1 MLDRARLE
9 AIVRR
14 AGEIAMAQ
22 WPVDNKALEV
32 HGKMDGT
39 PVSAADL
46 AVDAFLRAELT
57 GLLPCAGW
65 LSEETIDAPN
75 QRAGELVWLVDPID
89 GTRDFIHGRTGWAI
103 SVALVSNGRPLLAM
117 LHAPARDEFWQAEAG
132 QGAFCNGA
140 RLAASSR
147 GELAGARVPTRMLPA
162 EDADLEMVDQ
172 PNSIALRIA
181 MVAADRAD
189 LVATL
194 RWGYEWD
201 LAAAALIA
209 REAGAAIS
217 DACGGKLNYN
227 KPDPRVFGVAVS
239 APAIHADLIARLA
252 ARAQQFGQRPY
263 PAKPRSI

>member
-1 MLDRARLE
+1 
-9 AIVRR
+9 
-14 AGEIAMAQ
+14 MAQ
-22 WPVDNKALEV
+22 WPGDNKTLEIF
-32 HGKMDGT
+32 GKSDGT
-39 PVSAADL
+39 PVSSADL
-46 AVDAFLRAELT
+46 AVDAFLRTELT
-57 GLLPCAGW
+57 RLLPSAGW

-75 QRAGELVWLVDPID
+75 QREGDLVWLVDPID
-89 GTRDFIHGRTGWAI
+89 GTRDFIRGQSGWAI
-103 SVALVSNGRPLLAM
+103 SVALVSSHRPLLAM

-132 QGAFCNGA
+132 HGAFCNGA

-147 GELAGARVPTRMLPA
+147 AQLSGARVPTRALPA
-162 EDADLEMVDQ
+162 EDADMAMVEQ

-181 MVAADRAD
+181 MVAADMAD

-201 LAAAALIA
+201 IAAAALIA

-217 DACGGKLNYN
+217 DAQGGKLNYN

-252 ARAQQFGQRPY
+252 DRARLLGQRP
-263 PAKPRSI
+263 

>member
-9 AIVRR
+9 AIIRR
-14 AGEIAMAQ
+14 AGEIAMSQ

-32 HGKMDGT
+32 YGKMDGT

-46 AVDAFLRAELT
+46 AVDAFLRGELT
-57 GLLPCAGW
+57 RLLPCAGW

-89 GTRDFIHGRTGWAI
+89 GTRDFIRGRTGWAI
-103 SVALVSNGRPLLAM
+103 SVALVSNHRPLISV
-117 LHAPARDEFWQAEAG
+117 LHAPARDEYWQAEAG
-132 QGAFCNGA
+132 HGAFRNGEK
-140 RLAASSR
+140 LVASR
-147 GELAGARVPTRMLPA
+147 RDVLAGARVPTRALPA
-162 EDADLEMVDQ
+162 EDADMEMVEQ

-181 MVAADRAD
+181 MVAADQAD

-217 DACGGKLNYN
+217 DALGGKLNYN

-252 ARAQQFGQRPY
+252 ERAARLA
-263 PAKPRSI
+263 